1 MPIIYADLKID
12 VTPSRRTTGVGGK
25 ARSAIHD
32 APDITTSAERDAVS
46 VPRVEARSA
55 EANSRRDEFIAV
67 AKGYRALEKEADT
80 LLESIGERCK
90 EVVYEFDPDK
100 QPRLMEMI
108 GKFFGKSEP
117 KITFKMYIE
126 ILQLTKK
133 LSLAYGEAAAG
144 GLGTD
149 RWMS

>member
-1 MPIIYADLKID
+1 MPTIYADLKID
-12 VTPSRRTTGVGGK
+12 IVPSKRTTGVGDK
-25 ARSAIHD
+25 ARGAIHD
-32 APDITTSAERDAVS
+32 TPDVRTSAERDAVS
-46 VPRVEARSA
+46 VPRIEAPSA
-55 EANSRRDEFIAV
+55 EANSRRDELVAV

-80 LLESIGERCK
+80 LLENIGERCK
-90 EVVYEFDPDK
+90 DIVYEFDPDK